1 MKFFD
6 RENEIE
12 EFINI
17 INREPDDVYFIF
29 GPINSG
35 KSALIREIIANK
47 LDKSK
52 YIPFFIDFRTR
63 NIVNVD
69 NFIECLFEVDE
80 KSKVD
85 DFREYAKSLA
95 DLLIKGSEEL
105 TNFYLGMPI
114 KIPKPFFDKIFN
126 KKDKSGDVYQ
136 YIEYL
141 FAKLNEKGK
150 KPILI
155 FDELQMIREI
165 TLNGN
170 RLLLWS
176 LFQFLVALTKVQHL
190 CHVFCLSSDSL
201 FIEYV
206 YNTGELE
213 GRAKYILVDDFDK
226 ETALKFIDFL
236 VKENNINLT
245 NKEKE
250 LIYNYV
256 GGKAKDIKYVVEES
270 KFKDLKDVL
279 EYMLKEE
286 MSKLD
291 MFLDMLDY
299 SKPKVKIGD
308 EIIEIKKEDIVNALR
323 LFKENYEINKKEI
336 PVPVYTYLIK
346 KNILFLNPIEGTL
359 KPQSFLVWNAIKQS
373 KLL

>member
-1 MKFFD
+1 MKFFN
-6 RENEIE
+6 REREINQILSIIE
-12 EFINI
+12 GEPNI
-17 INREPDDVYFIF
+17 IYFIY
-29 GPINSG
+29 GPLNSG
-35 KSALIREIIANK
+35 KSALIREIITNR

-63 NIVNVD
+63 NILNVD

-95 DLLIKGSEEL
+95 DLLVRGSEEISKY
-105 TNFYLGMPI
+105 YLGMPI

-126 KKDKSGDVYQ
+126 KKDKSADVYQ

-206 YNTGELE
+206 YSAGELE
-213 GRAKYILVDDFDK
+213 GRCKYILVDDFDK
-226 ETALKFIDFL
+226 GTALKFMDFL
-236 VKENNINLT
+236 AEEIL
-245 NKEKE
+245 NKKLSNDEKE

-256 GGKAKDIKYVVEES
+256 GGKPILIEVVIDSLRYE
-270 KFKDLKDVL
+270 KL
-279 EYMLKEE
+279 ENILDQMLKEE
-286 MSKLD
+286 IQKLRH
-291 MFLDMLDY
+291 FLKDLDY
-299 SKPKVKIGD
+299 IKPKVNIGD
-308 EIIEIKKEDIVNALR
+308 EFIEINKEDIIEALR
-323 LFKENYEINKKEI
+323 LFKDNYKISDDKI
-336 PVPVYTYLIK
+336 PKPVYVYLVK
-346 KNILFLNPIEGTL
+346 RNILFLNPIEGTL
-359 KPQSFLVWNAIKQS
+359 KPQSYLVWNAIKRM
-373 KLL
+373 L

>member
-1 MKFFD
+1 MKFFN
-6 RENEIE
+6 REKEINEILHILE
-12 EFINI
+12 G
-17 INREPDDVYFIF
+17 EPNLIYFIY

-35 KSALIREIIANK
+35 KSTLIREIITNK

-63 NIVNVD
+63 NVLNVD

-95 DLLIKGSEEL
+95 DLLINGSEEL
-105 TNFYLGMPI
+105 SKYYLGAPI
-114 KIPKPFFDKIFN
+114 KIPKSLFDKIFT

-150 KPILI
+150 TPILI
-155 FDELQMIREI
+155 FDELQMIKGL

-170 RLLLWS
+170 RLVLWS

-213 GRAKYILVDDFDK
+213 GRARYILIEDFDK
-226 ETALKFIDFL
+226 ETSLIFMDFL
-236 VKENNINLT
+236 AKELLKSELS
-245 NKEKE
+245 KEQKE
-250 LIYNYV
+250 LIYSYV
-256 GGKAKDIKYVVEES
+256 GGKPIDIYYIINEMRYKELE
-270 KFKDLKDVL
+270 DILNEVL
-279 EYMLKEE
+279 ND
-286 MSKLD
+286 SIQKLD
-291 MFLDMLDY
+291 MLLNKLDY
-299 SKPKVKIGD
+299 ITPKISIES
-308 EIIEIKKEDIVNALR
+308 EIIEIKKEDVVNALK
-323 LFKENYEINKKEI
+323 LFKTKYEIDKKAI
-336 PVPVYTYLIK
+336 STPVYIYLIK
-346 KNILFLNPIEGTL
+346 ENILFLNPQKGIL
-359 KPQSFLVWNAIKQS
+359 KPQSYLVWNAIKRVV
-373 KLL
+373 

>member
-1 MKFFD
+1 MKFFN
-6 RENEIE
+6 REREINQILSIIE
-12 EFINI
+12 GEPNI
-17 INREPDDVYFIF
+17 IYFIY
-29 GPINSG
+29 GPLNSG
-35 KSALIREIIANK
+35 KSALIREIITNR

-63 NIVNVD
+63 NILNVD

-95 DLLIKGSEEL
+95 DLLVRGSEEISKY
-105 TNFYLGMPI
+105 YLGMPI

-126 KKDKSGDVYQ
+126 KKDKSADVYQ

-141 FAKLNEKGK
+141 FVKLNEKGK

-170 RLLLWS
+170 RLLLSS

-206 YNTGELE
+206 YSAGELE
-213 GRAKYILVDDFDK
+213 VD
-226 ETALKFIDFL
+226 
-236 VKENNINLT
+236 VNI
-245 NKEKE
+245 
-250 LIYNYV
+250 Y
-256 GGKAKDIKYVVEES
+256 
-270 KFKDLKDVL
+270 
-279 EYMLKEE
+279 
-286 MSKLD
+286 
-291 MFLDMLDY
+291 
-299 SKPKVKIGD
+299 
-308 EIIEIKKEDIVNALR
+308 
-323 LFKENYEINKKEI
+323 
-336 PVPVYTYLIK
+336 
-346 KNILFLNPIEGTL
+346 
-359 KPQSFLVWNAIKQS
+359 
-373 KLL
+373 

>member
-1 MKFFD
+1 MKFF
-6 RENEIE
+6 
-12 EFINI
+12 
-17 INREPDDVYFIF
+17 NREKEINKILSIIEGEPNNIYFIY
-29 GPINSG
+29 GPLNSG
-35 KSALIREIIANK
+35 KSTLIREVITNR

-63 NIVNVD
+63 NILNVD

-80 KSKVD
+80 KSKID
-85 DFREYAKSLA
+85 DFREYVKSLT
-95 DLLIKGSEEL
+95 DLLVGGSEEISKY
-105 TNFYLGMPI
+105 YLGMPI

-126 KKDKSGDVYQ
+126 KKDKSADVYQ

-206 YNTGELE
+206 YTTGELE
-213 GRAKYILVDDFDK
+213 GRADYILVDDFDK
-226 ETALKFIDFL
+226 ETALKFMDFL
-236 VKENNINLT
+236 SEEIL
-245 NKEKE
+245 NKKLSDDEKE
-250 LIYNYV
+250 LIYSYV
-256 GGKAKDIKYVVEES
+256 GGKPILIIKVVDKLRYE
-270 KFKDLKDVL
+270 DLKEILDQ
-279 EYMLKEE
+279 MLKEE
-286 MSKLD
+286 IQKLRH
-291 MFLDMLDY
+291 FLKDLDY
-299 SKPKVKIGD
+299 IKPRVNIED
-308 EIIEIKKEDIVNALR
+308 EIIEINKEDIIEALR
-323 LFKENYEINKKEI
+323 LFKDNYEISDDKI
-336 PVPVYTYLIK
+336 PKPVYIYLVK
-346 KNILFLNPIEGTL
+346 RNILFLNPVEGTL
-359 KPQSFLVWNAIKQS
+359 KPQSFLTWNAIKRI
-373 KLL
+373 L